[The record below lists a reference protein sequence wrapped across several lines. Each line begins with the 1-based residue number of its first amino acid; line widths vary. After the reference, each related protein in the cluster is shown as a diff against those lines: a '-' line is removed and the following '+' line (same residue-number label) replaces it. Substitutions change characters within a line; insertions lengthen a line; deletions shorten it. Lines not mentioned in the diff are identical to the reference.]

1 MNIEPEDQPEVKRKI
16 LNPPSFVASS
26 GWIFLANWWQIWEGS
41 RELENDHDAPT
52 IQSDAAQN

>member
-1 MNIEPEDQPEVKRKI
+1 MNIEPEDQPDVKRKDLESTFI
-16 LNPPSFVASS
+16 CGFQR
-26 GWIFLANWWQIWEGS
+26 WIFFANWWQIWEGS